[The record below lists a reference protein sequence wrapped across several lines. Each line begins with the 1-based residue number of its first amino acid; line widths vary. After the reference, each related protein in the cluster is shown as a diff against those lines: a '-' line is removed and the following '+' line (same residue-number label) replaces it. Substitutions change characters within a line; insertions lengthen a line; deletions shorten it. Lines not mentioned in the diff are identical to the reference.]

1 MILSEL
7 DQLRVRSIRL
17 LVLLSCCCVVPLM
30 VGAVLDLTNTGWPL
44 VLLAIAFNILPVRMA
59 LASRHDLPA
68 RLVVGVLAA
77 ANPALLVFVFRGD
90 PWQMDMHM
98 FFFVSLASLALLC
111 DWRPL
116 LLASALIAL
125 HHLLLDFAAPEWVFG
140 GSGNFGR
147 VMVHAVAVS
156 GAFAALAYLT
166 RRLRELVTAQSLARD
181 ISERLATQ
189 AKAASAEAR
198 IAQAEAER
206 ALAAAA
212 VSEERAAAERR
223 LREENERAAAATRA
237 CDLLVLAEQFEGSVH
252 AVVTSVSTAAKQ
264 LESAST
270 ALNDL
275 ANDSGR
281 QSAAVAARASDAS
294 RAARTVAGSVAELS
308 HSIAGIAAR
317 VDQQANLSDHARSN
331 SATGDEAVR
340 TLAGRATDIGEFI
353 GRIQAIASH
362 TNLLALNATIEAA
375 RAGSAGQGFA
385 VVATEVKSLAGQAA
399 RATDEIKGLI
409 EGVHAGARVAEGSL
423 GDVSRVVDELAGA
436 AMGIRNMLTEQRR
449 TAQLLEENAQH
460 TAEGADEIAER
471 IGEVATVANEAGKLS
486 SQVQRAAGDLLGHSI
501 SLEDVTKTFVRR
513 LKAA

>member
-1 MILSEL
+1 MKVSEL
-7 DQLRVRSIRL
+7 DQLRLRGVRL
-17 LVLLSCCCVVPLM
+17 LVLLSSCCVVPLAI
-30 VGAVLDLTNTGWPL
+30 GAVLNVTNIGWPL
-44 VLLAIAFNILPVRMA
+44 VLLAIAFHIVPVRMA

-68 RLVVGVLAA
+68 RLAVGVLAA

-125 HHLLLDFAAPEWVFG
+125 HHLLLDFVAPQWVFV

-147 VMVHAVAVS
+147 VVVHAVAVS

-166 RRLRELVTAQSLARD
+166 HRLRELITAQSLARD
-181 ISERLATQ
+181 VSERLAAQ
-189 AKAASAEAR
+189 AEAASVEAR
-198 IAQAEAER
+198 TAQTEAER
-206 ALAAAA
+206 ALAGAA
-212 VSEERAAAERR
+212 VSEARAAAERC
-223 LREENERAAAATRA
+223 LREKNEQAAAATRA
-237 CDLLVLAEQFEGSVH
+237 RELLELAEQFEGSVH
-252 AVVTSVSTAAKQ
+252 AVVTSVGTAAMQ
-264 LESAST
+264 LESASV

-281 QSAAVAARASDAS
+281 QSAAVATRASDAS
-294 RAARTVAGSVAELS
+294 RAARAVAGSVAELS
-308 HSIAGIAAR
+308 HSIAGIAAS
-317 VDQQANLSDHARSN
+317 VDQQASLSDHARSN
-331 SATGDEAVR
+331 SATGDQAVR
-340 TLAGRATDIGEFI
+340 TLAGRATNIGEFI

-375 RAGSAGQGFA
+375 RAGAAGQGFA

-399 RATDEIKGLI
+399 RATDEIKALI

-423 GDVSRVVDELAGA
+423 GDVSRVIDELANA
-436 AMGIRNMLTEQRR
+436 AMGIRDMLAEQRR

-471 IGEVATVANEAGKLS
+471 IGEVASVANEAGKLS

-501 SLEDVTKTFVRR
+501 SLEDVTKTFVKQ